1 MTAPRIAEVASGAL
15 RCRDYFVHVDA
26 TEIGENLWIADR
38 ARHTGTRG
46 SRARLRAGA
55 GHPGHHVFGSYRRLT
70 DAKSAIL
77 ALVAGD
83 GQQVGDEGD
92 WHVHH
97 VVEGDIYADVHF
109 EEVPY
114 RWMYESVLPCVLVH
128 EREHLPY
135 FHGVSRSKASM
146 ELYGVRSGGTSDA
159 RAAAAWQAYHAARLA
174 GDRAALA
181 ALRERVT
188 RREQLFRDLY
198 HYDAALLAIAAAVF
212 RRAHARLDEP
222 AR

>member
-1 MTAPRIAEVASGAL
+1 MTAPPTTDVPSSAL

-38 ARHTGTRG
+38 ARHTGTLR

-109 EEVPY
+109 EDVPY
-114 RWMYESVLPCVLVH
+114 RWMYEGVLPCVLVH

-135 FHGVSRSKASM
+135 FHGVSRAKPSK
-146 ELYGVRSGGTSDA
+146 ELYGVKSGGTSDA
-159 RAAAAWQAYHAARLA
+159 RAAAAWRAYHAARQA
-174 GDRAALA
+174 GDRAALDE
-181 ALRERVT
+181 LRERVAK
-188 RREQLFRDLY
+188 RDQLFRDLY
-198 HYDAALLAIAAAVF
+198 HYDTALLAIAAAVF
-212 RRAHARLDEP
+212 RRARARLDEA